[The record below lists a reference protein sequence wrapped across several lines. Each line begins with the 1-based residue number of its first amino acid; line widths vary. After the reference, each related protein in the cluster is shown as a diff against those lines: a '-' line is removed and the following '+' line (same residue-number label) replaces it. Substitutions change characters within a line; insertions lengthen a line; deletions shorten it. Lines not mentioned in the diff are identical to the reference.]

1 MHMHTPDRYVQHPSC
16 KPFQQ
21 FLYMTNFL
29 SHRFPPFSIAEWF
42 REQTRDRIVPAFLAA
57 ARESDVRGRAIKHC
71 ANFICVPPPPP
82 PAHSKQYLRSSPTQR
97 CCPLQDEHLL
107 PAAIEQLSTQL
118 WATIAPVCKAVG
130 SDDAVGRTLS
140 VARAV
145 LFLAA
150 APEFSKLVSED
161 YAEALSGFDQ
171 LHAWREDEDT
181 AGLEARARG
190 VIATGEDPAPDEDA
204 EDVEELDEVVAV
216 LRKLESFRQMNA
228 TLHKLDLFT
237 AVTDTRAFA
246 EIIEQAIER
255 QIADAWEG
263 EFEE

>member
-1 MHMHTPDRYVQHPSC
+1 MQISSVY
-16 KPFQQ
+16 
-21 FLYMTNFL
+21 
-29 SHRFPPFSIAEWF
+29 
-42 REQTRDRIVPAFLAA
+42 
-57 ARESDVRGRAIKHC
+57 
-71 ANFICVPPPPP
+71 PPP